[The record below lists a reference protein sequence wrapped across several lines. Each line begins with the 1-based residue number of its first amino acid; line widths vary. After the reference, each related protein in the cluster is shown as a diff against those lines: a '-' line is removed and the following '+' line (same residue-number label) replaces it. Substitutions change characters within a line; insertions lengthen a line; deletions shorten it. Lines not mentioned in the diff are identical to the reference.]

1 MFEVEFTLLSALAM
15 KVQKK
20 NSSEKGK
27 MMEWQVAP
35 EETECDNLLT
45 LNRDQETCWYE
56 PENVI
61 NVANVARL

>member
-1 MFEVEFTLLSALAM
+1 MI
-15 KVQKK
+15 
-20 NSSEKGK
+20 
-27 MMEWQVAP
+27 EWQVAP

-45 LNRDQETCWYE
+45 LNQDQETCQYE